1 MADSNI
7 LIQLEVIQKGN
18 KLSVVAKDTEKLSK
32 STDKAAK
39 SSEKLEKQSGKTY
52 GRFQQ
57 GAIGTA
63 NATKSF
69 SKLNQTIGGGGSGGA
84 GALVGAYAV
93 LAANIF
99 AVTAAFNAFRGAAG
113 VDKLTEGLQEFSNT
127 TGQSLDLVARRLQE
141 TTGNAVSFEQAMR
154 TAALSTSAGF
164 GTEEME
170 GLTRVAKGAS
180 LALGR
185 DMGDALDRLTRGAI
199 KLEPEILDEL
209 GIMVRLDDATES
221 FAATLGKTAG
231 TLTRFERQQAFMNA
245 IITEG
250 EEKFGA
256 IADAIDP
263 NVYDQLSAS
272 FADLSKNVLSLIN
285 FFLEPLIG
293 LLIKMPTVFL
303 GAVAIFSGGII
314 KRMVPAFGDMAASA
328 KNAAAAATLA
338 IKDSIQAG
346 AGQQAEIAKT
356 IKANKES
363 LPAFDK
369 VFGKIRQ
376 GTANTK
382 ELTSAQR
389 SLGQRLSKLR
399 KDQKALGKGQEE
411 ENAALQTRIDL
422 IVKTK
427 DKISQM
433 QNVQA
438 GAKAERALGIAKAN
452 EAFAAREIDLIAES
466 QRQTFGYKDKLK
478 QVNNVFKGVSASAK
492 QYFVDLVNVNTA
504 QNSGGKSALFF
515 RNALAF
521 LKTGFKTAGLAART
535 FGVMLLNAIPV
546 IGQLIFF
553 GSLLFEAFKKVAK
566 FAGFFT
572 EESAAARDAQKDLD
586 GVLDGVADKMATIA
600 DIQERATVNTAVLTK
615 EFKILGGLT
624 KTIADE
630 AVRSQ
635 RAFDDA
641 GEGIDSI
648 TIRRPEDSG
657 SGRNKIKADVISG
670 RNLENVLE
678 VSAFAQGLEALEDA
692 GGQAASTVNEVL
704 GGSLENF
711 ISKMKLAGQSNK
723 ELQLSLKN
731 ALFAVNETLDGV
743 SQVAESLGTTFTEA
757 EKEVGKFLR
766 KTAES
771 TAFDQIIANLG
782 TAENQIEELF
792 IQAGE
797 AGASGTALLGEQVLK
812 LGSNMRQLLGGDV
825 QEISRNVSSLQTKLK
840 IQQEEL
846 KNLSG
851 DDFVLQEA
859 RIEFTE
865 QLIKNQQILLGEAVN
880 KELPTRLAIFRAL
893 QKEELSQ
900 KATMK
905 LVKERIKGNKS
916 VTEGAAAVLALN
928 ELQNIGINA
937 QIRLLRIQRKSVEGA
952 TNEAIRKQKEG
963 IELTKEEQAL
973 LDADVGRQ
981 KEILALQRS
990 KVDETVIAQ
999 EAALASLKLTEK
1011 ELNVRKELNS
1021 VINTGLSLEQEIFD
1035 LRMKSFGFESGDI
1048 AAKSAQK
1055 TLEIELQKLE
1065 FAREDAN
1072 LKFSII
1078 QAEFDLLTAKR
1089 AEQKSINDRDIA
1101 QLKVEQEQRIR
1112 DENSLAALRES
1123 LDDRRAKA
1131 EELRDKN
1138 SLFLSKSDSEFL
1150 SQFSRDEAKVAGETS
1165 RLDVGKTT
1173 QDLDEEIGILERVNE
1188 AQQQTIVSQAAV
1200 LKNQEKI
1207 RDKTIE
1213 NIDTTIDKA
1222 KAIMSSKLGE
1232 DLFEQLDGGTVLFT
1246 QIDEFFG
1253 GIGSSITEN
1262 GINFEGVAA
1271 SLGQLSD
1278 LFSST
1283 FGEEGIILSTM
1294 TSFAG
1299 SIANTISEVGKRF
1312 TEINDDNEMDATQKK
1327 LEKVAAVTQGVANG
1341 IAALSQMQQA
1351 RAKAAEKAIDKEIA
1365 AEKKRDG
1372 KSEQSKKK
1380 IAAMEAQKEQIKRKA
1395 FEQEKKAN
1403 IASVI
1408 MNTAV
1413 GIMKGIAQG
1422 GLLGFAMAGVIAAMG
1437 AAQLASIK
1445 GMTYQGGGDGAADT
1459 GFTPTKV
1466 EMGSRTS
1473 EVDVSQRANRGEL
1486 AYLRGAAGT
1495 GNIQNFTPLPAAA
1508 GRKGY
1513 AMGSEGVVVGE
1524 RGPEVI
1530 SPSIPVDITP
1540 NDQIGRATTN
1550 VNFTIHAVDAA
1561 GLEQTIQSQRGNI
1574 IGMIREAANGY
1585 GENFLEQVDI
1595 DTLDTTGGSY

>member
-32 STDKAAK
+32 TTDKAAK

-127 TGQSLDLVARRLQE
+127 TGQSLDLVAQRLQE

-369 VFGKIRQ
+369 VFGKIKQ
-376 GTANTK
+376 GTASTK

-399 KDQKALGKGQEE
+399 KDQAALGKGQEQ
-411 ENAALQTRIDL
+411 ENKALQKRIDL
-422 IVKTK
+422 IVETK

-433 QNVQA
+433 QNVQV
-438 GAKAERALGIAKAN
+438 GAKADRALGLAKAN
-452 EAFAAREIDLIAES
+452 EAFAEREIDLIAES

-478 QVNNVFKGVSASAK
+478 QVSNVYKGVISSAK
-492 QYFVDLVNVNTA
+492 EYGNDLKNVDNKT
-504 QNSGGKSALFF
+504 KSA
-515 RNALAF
+515 NAATNLYRLSIRGLRVA
-521 LKTGFKTAGLAART
+521 FKTAGLAART

-572 EESAAARDAQKDLD
+572 EESAAARDAQEDLD

-657 SGRNKIKADVISG
+657 SGRNKVKSDVISG

-678 VSAFAQGLEALEDA
+678 VSAFAQGLKALEDA

-704 GGSLENF
+704 GGSLEGF
-711 ISKMKLAGQSNK
+711 ISKMKLAGQTNK
-723 ELQLSLKN
+723 ELQISLKN

-792 IQAGE
+792 TQAGE

-840 IQQEEL
+840 VQQEEL
-846 KNLSG
+846 KNLTG
-851 DDFVLQEA
+851 DDAVLQREL
-859 RIEFTE
+859 IEFTE
-865 QLIKNQQILLGEAVN
+865 QRIKNQQILLGEAVN

-900 KATMK
+900 KAILN

-937 QIRLLRIQRKSVEGA
+937 QIRLLRIQRKSVEGV

-963 IELTKEEQAL
+963 IELTKDEQAL

-1021 VINTGLSLEQEIFD
+1021 VIVTGLSLEQEIFD

-1055 TLEIELQKLE
+1055 TLEIELKKLE
-1065 FAREDAN
+1065 LAREDAN

-1078 QAEFDLLTAKR
+1078 EAEFNLLTAKR

-1123 LDDRRAKA
+1123 LDDRREKA
-1131 EELRDKN
+1131 ERLRGKKGRIN
-1138 SLFLSKSDSEFL
+1138 PTDSEFL

-1188 AQQQTIVSQAAV
+1188 AQQQTIVSQQAV
-1200 LKNQEKI
+1200 LTNQEKI

-1253 GIGSSITEN
+1253 GIGDAITEK

-1294 TSFAG
+1294 TSFAAAIG
-1299 SIANTISEVGKRF
+1299 NTIVSVGERF
-1312 TEINDDNEMDATQKK
+1312 AEIDKDENMDATQKK

-1351 RAKAAEKAIDKEIA
+1351 RARAAEKAIDKEIA

-1380 IAAMEAQKEQIKRKA
+1380 IAAMEAQKEAIKRKA

-1422 GLLGFAMAGVIAAMG
+1422 GFLGFAMAGVIAAMG

-1585 GENFLEQVDI
+1585 GESFLEQVDI